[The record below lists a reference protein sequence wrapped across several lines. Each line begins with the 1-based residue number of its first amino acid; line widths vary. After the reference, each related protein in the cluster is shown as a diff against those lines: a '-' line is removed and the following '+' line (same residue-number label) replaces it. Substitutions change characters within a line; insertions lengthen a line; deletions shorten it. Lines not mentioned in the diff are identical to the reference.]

1 MPRIQKWDQ
10 IGKHVL
16 SECGEGSL
24 GTRGGGGAYITY
36 PRVRFYENW
45 SKLGSITHLGP
56 GKSFILCEAC
66 NQGLQQ
72 NVLFFPSEYASEII
86 RTA

>member
-1 MPRIQKWDQ
+1 MRPNTVQVNTSCKR
-10 IGKHVL
+10 VVT
-16 SECGEGSL
+16 GEGSL
-24 GTRGGGGAYITY
+24 GTWEGGGGSYITY

-72 NVLFFPSEYASEII
+72 NVLFFPSEICI
-86 RTA
+86 